1 MRWSACRVLVIAGL
15 LVAGCAA
22 ENPDLPRFG
31 AAAASFP
38 ALAPGAARFYVYRLL
53 DPNDPSLGTI
63 VYLNGKD
70 VGFSRTGTVFFRD
83 VPPGPYFITVL
94 SRGQYPDQ
102 FKNVVAHAGQ
112 TWYVRIGVPAPSWS
126 CDAPACRGDTFV
138 VQIVDPRTAEAD
150 MAPLALA
157 P

>member
-1 MRWSACRVLVIAGL
+1 VRWSIRCILVIAGL
-15 LVAGCAA
+15 LLAGCVT
-22 ENPDLPRFG
+22 ESQNLPRFS
-31 AAAASFP
+31 AVAASLP
-38 ALAPGAARFYVYRLL
+38 PLAPGMTRFYVYRLL

-83 VPPGPYFITVL
+83 VPPGPYSITVL

-102 FKNVVAHAGQ
+102 FKNVVAQAGQ
-112 TWYVRIGVPAPSWS
+112 NWYVRIGIPPPSWS
-126 CDAPACRGDTFV
+126 WDTPDARGDTFV
-138 VQIVDPRTAEAD
+138 VQIVDPRIAEAE